1 MKLHE
6 YQSKEIFRK
15 YGIPTPEGIM
25 CNTPEQASKAV
36 RKFGTAAIKAQ
47 VLVGGRGKAG
57 GIAIATPE
65 NATETALRI
74 MGLTIKGLPV
84 AKVLVEQS
92 VDIKQ
97 EFYLSIALDRTSR
110 RPLLIASASG
120 GVDIEEVARTSP
132 DLIHKE
138 LIDPKTGPQPGQL
151 EHTATGLGIS
161 DVTSLSGMV
170 DSLYTIYD
178 ELDCTLAEIN
188 PLVLTGDGGLVA
200 LDAKI
205 NIDDNAL
212 FRQSAMQQLYEK
224 NLEDLDPLEV
234 QVKKL
239 GMSYVAMDGDIGCIV
254 NGAGLALA
262 TLDMISR
269 EGGTPANFMDVRGGA
284 DAFHVGRAVEITAS
298 NPRTKVMLINMF
310 GGLTLCDE
318 IAEGIHDTLQGLDI
332 PVVVRLTGTNQEKG
346 WEILKGAN
354 VSVAQS
360 TAEAAGIA
368 VGLVS

>member
-15 YGIPTPEGIM
+15 YGIPTPEGII
-25 CNTPEQASKAV
+25 CNTPKEASKAV
-36 RKFGTAAIKAQ
+36 LQFKTAAIKAQ

-65 NATETALRI
+65 NAIETALRI
-74 MGLTIKGLPV
+74 MGLTTKCLPV
-84 AKVLVEQS
+84 GKVLVEQN
-92 VDIKQ
+92 VDIRQ
-97 EFYLSIALDRTSR
+97 EFYLSITLDRRSG
-110 RPLLIASASG
+110 RPILIASASG

-138 LIDPKTGPQPGQL
+138 LIEAKTGPQPDQL

-161 DVTSLSGMV
+161 DVTFFSGLV
-170 DSLYTIYD
+170 SSLYAIYD

-188 PLVLTGDGGLVA
+188 PLVLTGDGRLVA

-212 FRQSAMQQLYEK
+212 FRQPAMQQLYEK

-239 GMSYVAMDGDIGCIV
+239 VMSYVAMDGDIGCIV

-262 TLDMISR
+262 TLDMISI
-269 EGGTPANFMDVRGGA
+269 EGGTSEQEAA
-284 DAFHVGRAVEITAS
+284 EYIKEHV
-298 NPRTKVMLINMF
+298 TK
-310 GGLTLCDE
+310 
-318 IAEGIHDTLQGLDI
+318 
-332 PVVVRLTGTNQEKG
+332 PVVDYVVGISAPPGKTMGHAGAIISGGGGTAREKIEVLEGAGVMVAGSPGDVAGKINRL
-346 WEILKGAN
+346 I
-354 VSVAQS
+354 
-360 TAEAAGIA
+360 
-368 VGLVS
+368 

>member
-6 YQSKEIFRK
+6 YQSKEIFRG

-25 CNTPEQASKAV
+25 CKTPEGATKAV
-36 RKFGTAAIKAQ
+36 CQFGSAAIKAQ

-84 AKVLVEQS
+84 GKVLVEQS
-92 VDIKQ
+92 VDIRQ

-151 EHTATGLGIS
+151 EHTASGLGIS
-161 DVTSLSGMV
+161 DVNSLSGIV
-170 DSLYTIYD
+170 NSLYAIYD

-188 PLVLTGDGGLVA
+188 PLVLTWDGQLVA

-212 FRQSAMQQLYEK
+212 FRQKTMQQLYEG

-239 GMSYVAMDGDIGCIV
+239 DMSYVAMDGDIGCIV

-262 TLDMISR
+262 TLDMISQK
-269 EGGTPANFMDVRGGA
+269 GGTPANFMDVRGGA

-298 NPRTKVMLINMF
+298 NPRTKVILINMF

-346 WEILKGAN
+346 WEILKDAN
-354 VSVAQS
+354 VSVAGS

>member
-1 MKLHE
+1 M
-6 YQSKEIFRK
+6 
-15 YGIPTPEGIM
+15 
-25 CNTPEQASKAV
+25 
-36 RKFGTAAIKAQ
+36 
-47 VLVGGRGKAG
+47 LVGGRGKAG

-65 NATETALRI
+65 NPTETALRI
-74 MGLTIKGLPV
+74 MGLTIKSLSV

-92 VDIKQ
+92 VDIRQ

-110 RPLLIASASG
+110 RPLLIASASV

-138 LIDPKTGPQPGQL
+138 LIDPKTDPQPGQL
-151 EHTATGLGIS
+151 EHMATGLGIS

-178 ELDCTLAEIN
+178 ELDCTLADIN

-212 FRQSAMQQLYEK
+212 LRQLAMQQLYEK

-239 GMSYVAMDGDIGCIV
+239 GMSYVAMDNDIGSIV

-262 TLDMISR
+262 TLDMISV

-284 DAFHVGRAVEITAS
+284 GDCGGGEFWGCGR
-298 NPRTKVMLINMF
+298 
-310 GGLTLCDE
+310 
-318 IAEGIHDTLQGLDI
+318 
-332 PVVVRLTGTNQEKG
+332 
-346 WEILKGAN
+346 
-354 VSVAQS
+354 
-360 TAEAAGIA
+360 
-368 VGLVS
+368 